1 MNTTKWVANF
11 NHSGDV
17 VVARCR
23 CRRTAK
29 LVIVDSAAIDAEQ
42 NRAEDIIGYRTRFD
56 HETADKIFH
65 DSVDD
70 ALDALHQRELTI
82 VEGLEQKISAAQ
94 DRMNQIDDFGSQQ

>member
-1 MNTTKWVANF
+1 MSITKWVAGF
-11 NHSGDV
+11 DYSGDV
-17 VVARCR
+17 IVAQCG
-23 CRRTAK
+23 CRRTK
-29 LVIVDSAAIDAEQ
+29 KQVILERPKDHEGQ
-42 NRAEDIIGYRTRFD
+42 RALAIIGYRTRFD